1 MASGRRS
8 RAISSMPHVEESDNP
23 SNWTVTVLKKK
34 LADIGI
40 VINAQLSHS
49 VLKRIYLDNVNNGV
63 GKEVNL
69 NVLLIPNY
77 TTPLHKKNREN
88 DERLVKNLT
97 LDEFI
102 IAFGRYKR
110 IMCKYLHI
118 CKSCKSNQD

>member
-1 MASGRRS
+1 
-8 RAISSMPHVEESDNP
+8 MPHVEESDNP

-34 LADIGI
+34 LADMGI

-97 LDEFI
+97 
-102 IAFGRYKR
+102 
-110 IMCKYLHI
+110 
-118 CKSCKSNQD
+118 